1 MNSQQPFTTARTG
14 NAVDFAAFLAGNSAE
29 VEAWIAYL
37 SDTPMSWL
45 ERQS

>member
-1 MNSQQPFTTARTG
+1 MSRLAPSKPRTES
-14 NAVDFAAFLAGNSAE
+14 AVDLAAFMAGNSAE

-45 ERQS
+45 ERRS